1 MIKIGFML
9 AFFLLT
15 ACNQAVRNDSP
26 PADNIAQA
34 MAASDR
40 TEADKARDE
49 RSRPDVTLA
58 LLDIGPGDVVFDVFG
73 GGGYYSEL
81 IARVV
86 GEDGKVYLHNNQA
99 YRNFAQADLT
109 TRMSNN
115 KLPQLLQYD
124 REVADMQMQPNSLDA
139 AMIIMSYH
147 DLFYDDMANG
157 WPQIDHQDFIQ
168 QIHSGLKQGGR
179 FLIVDHQANTG
190 RQALDSKELHR
201 IDKEFAIEQIIA
213 MGFKL
218 VAESAVL
225 ANPNDDKSKSV
236 FDAGIRGKTDRF
248 ILVFEKLWDWI
259 RADSIQP
266 FKFV

>member
-1 MIKIGFML
+1 MFKVC
-9 AFFLLT
+9 LLVSICLLS
-15 ACNQAVRNDSP
+15 ACSQPIQNANP
-26 PADNIAQA
+26 PSDNIAQA
-34 MAASDR
+34 MAAADR
-40 TEADKARDE
+40 TEADKARDA

-58 LLDIGPGDVVFDVFG
+58 MLDIGPGDVVFDVFG

-81 IARVV
+81 IARIV

-99 YRNFAQADLT
+99 YRNFVNADLT
-109 TRMSNN
+109 ARMDNN
-115 KLPQLLQYD
+115 KLPQMIQYD

-168 QIHSGLKQGGR
+168 QIHSGLKPGGR
-179 FLIVDHQANTG
+179 FLIVDHQANVG
-190 RQALDSKELHR
+190 RQAADSKELHR
-201 IDKEFAIEQIIA
+201 IDKEYAIEKIIA

-236 FDAGIRGKTDRF
+236 FDPEIRGKTDRF
-248 ILVFEKLWDWI
+248 ILVFEKL
-259 RADSIQP
+259 
-266 FKFV
+266 